1 MKKRTNASGLQSNC
15 GAYELLFWDTTKGKR
30 NGKASALRDVNWG
43 TWTCVLGWPV
53 QGIWQ
58 AEQDGTDINAVDR
71 SHSRDKPLLVTGDDN
86 GKVTLFRYPCSNPNA
101 LGRVSKGHS
110 SHVTN
115 VRFLYNDKHVVS
127 TGGGDRCVFQWKLV
141 DSKTVKKAMKVGKK
155 SSKRRVRRRKKR

>member
-1 MKKRTNASGLQSNC
+1 M
-15 GAYELLFWDTTKGKR
+15 
-30 NGKASALRDVNWG
+30 
-43 TWTCVLGWPV
+43 
-53 QGIWQ
+53 
-58 AEQDGTDINAVDR
+58 
-71 SHSRDKPLLVTGDDN
+71 LVTGDDN

-141 DSKTVKKAMKVGKK
+141 DSKTVRKPRKLEKSLVSVECADEKSDNSCWKRRNGKK
-155 SSKRRVRRRKKR
+155 KHIFFIIIIIIEIIIIIFQIIIIFIINFK